1 MESQEGGLF
10 WALRGAAAPLRRDS
24 LGIASD
30 GAGHDSDPHTPL
42 LLDKL
47 TSRLSHYYQLNQ
59 LLAKTLKQRCHE
71 QSHKFDAGMN
81 RITNVLAGM
90 REVKEATGRQRD
102 HLQRFR
108 EEMAGQILRVSIL
121 RLKQ

>member
-1 MESQEGGLF
+1 MRGGV
-10 WALRGAAAPLRRDS
+10 APLRRDS

-30 GAGHDSDPHTPL
+30 GAGPDGDSHTPL

-59 LLAKTLKQRCHE
+59 LLAKTLKHRCHE

-81 RITNVLAGM
+81 RITNVLAGV
-90 REVKEATGRQRD
+90 REVKEATGRQRER
-102 HLQRFR
+102 LSSFK

-121 RLKQ
+121 RLK